1 MSPFRDNEIEIK
13 YPSHGQYEQ
22 VQSSFRA
29 PTLGFR
35 DKMTIKWTD
44 SVDDILYIMKYVQY
58 MDKHWNDIEEIMRPH
73 LENIAVKTKKLHKEI
88 WGTFRVQVQDIVDVA
103 NEATPENPLPLEE
116 NKRKIKVLLKK

>member
-1 MSPFRDNEIEIK
+1 
-13 YPSHGQYEQ
+13 
-22 VQSSFRA
+22 
-29 PTLGFR
+29 
-35 DKMTIKWTD
+35 MTIKWTD

-116 NKRKIKVLLKK
+116 NKRKIKVLIKK